1 MKGYFIFFSLVYFLL
16 GSSLA
21 FCQLGEKNEK
31 FPIHFGLQAR
41 ILQPSEF
48 LGPRVS
54 TLNDGGF
61 SSSLTQKMGFS
72 YGALI
77 RADYTK
83 SISVEGGLNYIQR
96 QFSAQMSFADSS
108 VNIEDSNNLTFINY
122 ELPLMGIVKIQL
134 GQKIFAIAG
143 LGPTFSYKPTN
154 VALIDQPGGP
164 HTFYHSGT
172 VKKFGLDI
180 NAQIGFEFRTRKSGF
195 YYVGGSVKVPTGY
208 LFNWGGKYS
217 KQNSSEY
224 YIDFIKVNGAFLS
237 IDLRYYLPKIKN
249 SGMQFIP
256 GPIE

>member
-1 MKGYFIFFSLVYFLL
+1 MNASWILLILTVFLF
-16 GSSLA
+16 GIKPV
-21 FCQLGEKNEK
+21 FGQLGEKKEK
-31 FPIHFGLQAR
+31 FPVLFGLQAR

-48 LGPRVS
+48 LAPRTS
-54 TLNDGGF
+54 TLLDGGF
-61 SSSLTQKMGFS
+61 TSSLNQKSGFS

-83 SISVEGGLNYIQR
+83 SISLEVGLNYIQR
-96 QFSAQMSFADSS
+96 QFNAQMSFTDSITS
-108 VNIEDSNNLTFINY
+108 ISDSNKLTFINY
-122 ELPLMGIVKIQL
+122 EIPLTGIVKIQM
-134 GQKIFAIAG
+134 GQKLFAIAG
-143 LGPTFSYKPTN
+143 LGPSFTYKPTN

-172 VKKFGLDI
+172 VKKFGIDL
-180 NAQIGFEFRTRKSGF
+180 NAQIGFEFRTRKSGI
-195 YYVGGSVKVPTGY
+195 YYIGGAVKVPTGY

-224 YIDFIKVNGAFLS
+224 FIDFTKVNGAFLA

-249 SGMQFIP
+249 SGLQFIK